1 MADSSLVLEKA
12 SLTNAQP
19 DQPLVDPNVFL
30 IGRPPLKRWLNFVA
44 DLAVGEGSKVN
55 TRGLADEWRAANA
68 HIRELEKL
76 EAGWAD
82 KPEII
87 PLPPHLE
94 PLVEQVSKNP
104 LFHRAAR
111 IVPADIAMVEL
122 DRLVVYQKHIDL
134 AHVRCLKD
142 KLGPAPSDEEI
153 FRLCLP
159 LDHTQPPIR
168 AMKTRSN
175 SYVFVSPSNDLRLLG
190 DTLFG
195 PAYLTGQ
202 SGLGVIS
209 GIVGIVVGFS
219 SNFLHAI
226 QAEGRLVLNNGS
238 HRAYA
243 LRDLGITHAPCL
255 VKRVSSPEEFQAVA
269 PSDVRKTP
277 ELYLKHPRPSVLKD
291 YFDPRLR
298 KLIDVPRKLQQL
310 RVTFE
315 VEEVDIPSM

>member
-1 MADSSLVLEKA
+1 MADSSLVLEKD
-12 SLTNAQP
+12 SLTNAHP
-19 DQPLVDPNVFL
+19 GPPVVEPNVFL

-44 DLAVGEGSKVN
+44 DLAVGEGHTVN
-55 TRGLADEWRAANA
+55 TRALTDEWRAAHA
-68 HIRELEKL
+68 HIRDLEKR

-82 KPEII
+82 KPEIR
-87 PLPPHLE
+87 PLPAHLE
-94 PLVEQVSKNP
+94 PLREQVSKDP
-104 LFHRAAR
+104 LFHRANR
-111 IVPADIAMVEL
+111 IVTAEIVMVEL
-122 DRLVVYQKHIDL
+122 DRLVVYQKHINL
-134 AHVRCLKD
+134 AHVQAVKD
-142 KLGPAPSDEEI
+142 KLGPAPSEEEI

-159 LDHTQPPIR
+159 VDHAQPPIR
-168 AMKTRSN
+168 TMKSGSN

-219 SNFLHAI
+219 HNFLHAI
-226 QAEGRLVLNNGS
+226 QAEGRLILNNGS

-269 PSDVRKTP
+269 PSDVRRNP
-277 ELYLKHPRPSVLKD
+277 ELFLRHPRPSVLKD

-298 KLIDVPRKLQQL
+298 KLVDVPRKLKQL
-310 RVTFE
+310 KVTFE
-315 VEEVDIPSM
+315 VVDDDIPAM

>member
-44 DLAVGEGSKVN
+44 DLAVGEGGKVN
-55 TRGLADEWRAANA
+55 TRALADEWRAANA

-82 KPEII
+82 KPEIR

-94 PLVEQVSKNP
+94 PLRERVSKDL
-104 LFHRAAR
+104 LFHRAFR
-111 IVPADIAMVEL
+111 IVPADIWMVEL
-122 DRLVVYQKHIDL
+122 DRLVVYQKHINL
-134 AHVRCLKD
+134 EHVRRLKD
-142 KLGPAPSDEEI
+142 QLGPAPSDEEI

-159 LDHTQPPIR
+159 FDHPAPPIR
-168 AMKTRSN
+168 VMKTASN
-175 SYVFVSPSNDLRLLG
+175 TYVFVSPSNDLRLLG

-195 PAYLTGQ
+195 PSSMTGQ
-202 SGLGVIS
+202 SQLGVIS
-209 GIVGIVVGFS
+209 GIVGVVIGFS
-219 SNFLHAI
+219 ANFLHAI
-226 QAEGRLVLNNGS
+226 HAEGRLVLNNGS

-243 LRDLGITHAPCL
+243 LRDSGVTHAPCI
-255 VKRVSSPEEFQAVA
+255 VKHVSSQEELKAVA
-269 PSDVRKTP
+269 PADVRKSP
-277 ELYLKHPRPSVLKD
+277 ELYLQQPRPSVLKD

-298 KLIDVPRKLQQL
+298 KLLEVPRKLQQVK
-310 RVTFE
+310 VTFDVE
-315 VEEVDIPSM
+315 VSDVPAM